1 MKKKAFTLF
10 EIVLALIIF
19 SLIIGIIF
27 NIYINIKKSEKNIP
41 KQQLLAS
48 ETNDFLDQISDLSLE
63 YTLDYEEYFNRGVV

>member
-19 SLIIGIIF
+19 SLIVSIIF
-27 NIYINIKKSEKNIP
+27 NIYINTQKSEKNLL
-41 KQQLLAS
+41 KQQILAS
-48 ETNDFLDQISDLSLE
+48 ETNDFLEQISDLSLE

>member
-19 SLIIGIIF
+19 SLIVSIIF
-27 NIYINIKKSEKNIP
+27 NIYINTQKSEKNLL
-41 KQQLLAS
+41 KQQILAS